1 MKRFIIFIGLILSTL
16 FIIGELST
24 KDDFPVLKGPYLGQK
39 PPGMNPEVFAPGIV
53 STQED
58 EINSLFSPD
67 GKEFYFSIDTKRN
80 NSKAGK
86 SYIIMVMKEEEKGW
100 TKPHVVSFSGKYMDA
115 DMCISFD
122 GKKMFF
128 CSDRPLKGN
137 GAPKKDSDIWMVEK
151 KGNGWSEPKNLGL
164 EVNSDRN
171 EWYPSITKDGTIYF
185 SSSREGGKGASDLY
199 CSRYV
204 NCSYEKAEN
213 LGEPI
218 NTQYRE
224 GDIFIAPDESYLIV
238 ISSDRP
244 EGYGSG
250 DLYIS
255 FRKKDGSWT
264 KAKNMGEKL
273 NTRSLEYCPMLSHD
287 GKYLFFTS
295 RRSGTD
301 DINWVDA
308 KIIEE
313 LKPRELQ

>member
-1 MKRFIIFIGLILSTL
+1 MKRSITFICLIFWVSL
-16 FIIGELST
+16 FFSSCSDE
-24 KDDFPVLKGPYLGQK
+24 DDFPVLKGPYLGQK
-39 PPGMNPEVFAPGIV
+39 PPGMTPEIFAPGIV

-86 SYIIMVMKEEEKGW
+86 SYKIMFMKEEEKGW
-100 TKPHVVSFSGKYMDA
+100 TKPQTAPFSGKYMDA

-128 CSDRPLKGN
+128 CSDRPLQGN
-137 GAPKKDSDIWMVEK
+137 GAPKKDSDIWMVGK
-151 KGNGWSEPKNLGL
+151 TGNGWSKPKNLGPG
-164 EVNSDRN
+164 VNSDKN
-171 EWYPSITKDGTIYF
+171 EWHPSITKDGTIYF
-185 SSSREGGKGASDLY
+185 SSSCEGGKGASDLY
-199 CSRYV
+199 CSRYG
-204 NCSYEKAEN
+204 NGSYEKAEN
-213 LGEPI
+213 LGGPI

-238 ISSDRP
+238 MSSDRP

-255 FRKKDGSWT
+255 FHKKDGSWT
-264 KAKNMGEKL
+264 KAKNMGEKI
-273 NTRSLEYCPMLSHD
+273 NTGSLEYCPMLSHG

-301 DINWVDA
+301 DIYWVDA
-308 KIIEE
+308 RIIGG
-313 LKPRELQ
+313 LKPEDLE